1 MYTALTLA
9 AALSVGAPALKPK
22 EEPLGKGPGYMGITF
37 SQAEEG
43 GLVITEVKPGG
54 PAEKAGLKENDIL
67 LKANDTELK
76 EMDTTR
82 FVEIIG
88 AMRPN
93 QMVTFQVARNGE
105 AMTVKVRYKQPEA
118 SESALMSVNVPT
130 STIMTAELGFASA
143 VTEFGMLLRDSE
155 FKGKSSFADVRQLA
169 NKFKGAD
176 SHGHRAEFIRL
187 QIEHACVASIDAA
200 FKHGDRSLRQ
210 RHAGR
215 VLELEPEQRVLRL
228 HGRVVNGNALALD
241 VLVDDRQ

>member
-105 AMTVKVRYKQPEA
+105 AMTVKVKLGARPADFEA
-118 SESALMSVNVPT
+118 
-130 STIMTAELGFASA
+130 
-143 VTEFGMLLRDSE
+143 LRP
-155 FKGKSSFADVRQLA
+155 VRPPP
-169 NKFKGAD
+169 
-176 SHGHRAEFIRL
+176 
-187 QIEHACVASIDAA
+187 VID
-200 FKHGDRSLRQ
+200 D
-210 RHAGR
+210 
-215 VLELEPEQRVLRL
+215 
-228 HGRVVNGNALALD
+228 
-241 VLVDDRQ
+241 